1 VQDAAIM
8 ADRIGQARLPARGS
22 ETRDFDRRVRQIVAA
37 LLATGSPRVH
47 LVAGSVRTS
56 ARTLQ
61 RRLQGAGLTYAGV
74 VQQVRFEVA
83 SQMLCDPAHKI
94 GDVARTL
101 GYSDPSHFT
110 RAFQRWTG
118 QTPRDFRR
126 RQVAAAT
133 DRDPGPP
140 RR

>member
-1 VQDAAIM
+1 M
-8 ADRIGQARLPARGS
+8 GRPLLPARGS

-37 LLATGSPRVH
+37 MLVDGSPRVH
-47 LVAGSVRTS
+47 RVAGSVRTS

-83 SQMLCDPAHKI
+83 SQMLRDPARKI

-118 QTPRDFRR
+118 LTPRDFRR
-126 RQVAAAT
+126 RQLAGAT

-140 RR
+140 GR